1 MRAGLFLLVF
11 SLACGDD
18 DGLVDVGTDAASIDG
33 QVSMDQQV
41 DLTAADSA
49 LADSA
54 LPDSS
59 MEVGPNDDQRI
70 DAGPRDCVSRLPV
83 DVDLTLADASET
95 NIHPSVAWDGEKL
108 WLTYTTL
115 EPDTSLF
122 DVRIRSI
129 DCDGSLGDEVRVND
143 VDGESELDSTIA
155 VSGERLI
162 VGYQSDDRS
171 GESDAIRP
179 FVRVFDLDG
188 TPMNDA
194 VAIAREREGEAI
206 TATNWMVQVRARE
219 DGFMA
224 AGTRGVD
231 ALNAFQM
238 YAQPLDMDGVPT
250 MDASDL
256 APTET
261 SQTNPVIGLGEGPW
275 YAWTEL
281 LDAGESVFAARL
293 GEAPIELETG
303 TLFADQP
310 SLAGSLIAFH
320 AGGGS
325 RTDIYVRNLE
335 TDVQTTVGRLSQ
347 TDGAASIAGT
357 PASFLVAWLRN
368 VEGLQH
374 ELQYTLGSE
383 VDGEFVMATPV
394 VIPTEAPVF
403 PYTPAV
409 VALPNGAFFVAW
421 SETEMSPNL
430 RVHGRFIRP
439 SDDM

>member
-70 DAGPRDCVSRLPV
+70 DAGPRDCLSRLPV

-129 DCDGSLGDEVRVND
+129 DCDGNLGDEVRVND

-194 VAIAREREGEAI
+194 VA
-206 TATNWMVQVRARE
+206 
-219 DGFMA
+219 
-224 AGTRGVD
+224 
-231 ALNAFQM
+231 
-238 YAQPLDMDGVPT
+238 
-250 MDASDL
+250 
-256 APTET
+256 
-261 SQTNPVIGLGEGPW
+261 
-275 YAWTEL
+275 
-281 LDAGESVFAARL
+281 
-293 GEAPIELETG
+293 
-303 TLFADQP
+303 
-310 SLAGSLIAFH
+310 
-320 AGGGS
+320 
-325 RTDIYVRNLE
+325 
-335 TDVQTTVGRLSQ
+335 
-347 TDGAASIAGT
+347 
-357 PASFLVAWLRN
+357 
-368 VEGLQH
+368 
-374 ELQYTLGSE
+374 
-383 VDGEFVMATPV
+383 
-394 VIPTEAPVF
+394 
-403 PYTPAV
+403 
-409 VALPNGAFFVAW
+409 
-421 SETEMSPNL
+421 
-430 RVHGRFIRP
+430 
-439 SDDM
+439 